1 MLEKK
6 SKPPT
11 AECLEAWSSP
21 WSDTGLQQAFVAFA
35 LPVVRYLL
43 FIFSWPE
50 LPCASA
56 PALLVAEAQFPSGPA
71 ALGLA
76 DPFSSCF
83 PVSGSVGR
91 EDGRNPFKPFVLKTF
106 K

>member
-1 MLEKK
+1 MVLEKK

-21 WSDTGLQQAFVAFA
+21 WSGTGLLRAFVAFA

-71 ALGLA
+71 ALGLHRSFQQL
-76 DPFSSCF
+76 FSSEWF
-83 PVSGSVGR
+83 SGKGGR
-91 EDGRNPFKPFVLKTF
+91 EKSIQALCFKVI
-106 K
+106 